1 MENLEPTT
9 EPIKIP
15 KVQTYADDMVG
26 ALQDGGENLVKNIIQ
41 EQAQQ
46 EHMKRAMT
54 VQSRKNILYMILAVL
69 IVLSAV
75 AGVVALFVYQK
86 KNETVEVAPRVTPI
100 LFTDKTELIAI
111 EGYSKRDISSS
122 VKNLVRATTLEL
134 GKIREIS
141 LTENGQS
148 VGLER
153 FLKLTEGNFPI
164 ARTDLVRNFFMGVL
178 GRDVGVE
185 EAKGGELF
193 FLLKVISFNDV
204 FATMGFW
211 EKKMFG
217 DLYDFF
223 GIDINPENTYLLTK
237 DFEDGIVENKN
248 ARVLYDN
255 NRNIVFA
262 YVFIDDKTIV
272 ISTSSAPVRE
282 VILRLTYGEVRK

>member
-1 MENLEPTT
+1 MENLEPT
-9 EPIKIP
+9 KIP

-26 ALQDGGENLVKNIIQ
+26 ALQEGGENLVKNIIQ

-46 EHMKRAMT
+46 EHMKSAMT

-69 IVLSAV
+69 IVLSAI
-75 AGVVALFVYQK
+75 AGVVALFIYQK

-100 LFTDKTELIAI
+100 LFTDKTELIEI
-111 EGYSKRDISSS
+111 EGFSKRDISSS
-122 VKNLVRATTLEL
+122 VKNLVRVTTLEL

-148 VGLER
+148 VGLE
-153 FLKLTEGNFPI
+153 
-164 ARTDLVRNFFMGVL
+164 
-178 GRDVGVE
+178 
-185 EAKGGELF
+185 
-193 FLLKVISFNDV
+193 S
-204 FATMGFW
+204 FW

-237 DFEDGIVENKN
+237 DFEDGIIENKN

-272 ISTSSAPVRE
+272 ISTSPAPVRE

>member
-15 KVQTYADDMVG
+15 KVKTYADDMVG
-26 ALQDGGENLVKNIIQ
+26 VIQDGGEGLVKKIME

-46 EHMKRAMT
+46 EHIKRTMT
-54 VQSRKNILYMILAVL
+54 VQSRKNVMYMILAIL
-69 IVLSAV
+69 IVLLAI
-75 AGVVALFVYQK
+75 AGVVALVIYQK
-86 KNETVEVAPRVTPI
+86 NNETVEVAPRVTPV
-100 LFTDKTELIAI
+100 LFTDKTELIEI
-111 EGYSKRDISSS
+111 EGFSKRDISSS
-122 VKNLVRATTLEL
+122 VRNLVRNTTLEL
-134 GKIREIS
+134 GRIRDIS
-141 LTENGQS
+141 LTENGQA
-148 VGLER
+148 VTLER
-153 FLKLTEGNFPI
+153 FLKLTEGSFPV
-164 ARTDLVRNFFMGVL
+164 ARTDLVRNFFIGVL

-204 FATMGFW
+204 FVTMRFW

-223 GIDINPENTYLLTK
+223 GIDITPENSYLLTK

-255 NRNIVFA
+255 NRNIVFS

-272 ISTSSAPVRE
+272 ISTSPAPVRE

>member
-1 MENLEPTT
+1 MENLEPT
-9 EPIKIP
+9 KIP

-69 IVLSAV
+69 IVLSAI
-75 AGVVALFVYQK
+75 AGVVALFIYQK

-100 LFTDKTELIAI
+100 LFTDKTELIEI
-111 EGYSKRDISSS
+111 EGFSKRDISSS
-122 VKNLVRATTLEL
+122 VKNLVHVTTLEL

-204 FATMGFW
+204 FSTMGFW

-237 DFEDGIVENKN
+237 DFEDGIIENKN